1 MPPDARSSPRLRTLA
16 EVDAAIARDES
27 LLARYRRQLEG
38 LEADGKATARAR
50 ELVGIVERRLV
61 LLRRRRQSR
70 ILARLNQHLRS
81 ALLSGE
87 LSWDGVSRGE
97 GDG

>member
-1 MPPDARSSPRLRTLA
+1 MPPDARSSACLRTLA
-16 EVDAAIARDES
+16 EVDAAVARDES
-27 LLARYRRQLEG
+27 LLGRYRRQLEG

-50 ELVGIVERRLV
+50 ELVRIVERRLA

-81 ALLSGE
+81 AFLAGE